1 MKWNSGVLKPYKGE
15 YRNLDE
21 EETVVNQYP
30 NNGAIPPTFLPR
42 QQRK

>member
-1 MKWNSGVLKPYKGE
+1 MKWNSAVLKPYKGD
-15 YRNLDE
+15 YLNLD